1 MVLLVN
7 EILNWS
13 YSGYRD
19 KVVRVHRIVGND
31 LDSCFQRVYG
41 LERSSRY
48 DYQRRY
54 EIRDSKQQS
63 QYQDWKAGNLTIDLY
78 YGSATVD

>member
-13 YSGYRD
+13 YSRYRD
-19 KVVRVHRIVGND
+19 KIVRVHRIVGNNPD
-31 LDSCFQRVYG
+31 DSA
-41 LERSSRY
+41 
-48 DYQRRY
+48 RRY
-54 EIRDSKQQS
+54 EIRDPELESR
-63 QYQDWKAGNLTIDLY
+63 YQKWLKGNLTIDLY

>member
-19 KVVRVHRIVGND
+19 KVVQVHRITGND
-31 LDSCFQRVYG
+31 LDSCFRQVYG
-41 LERSSRY
+41 LEWSTRY
-48 DYQRRY
+48 DSARRY
-54 EIRDSKQQS
+54 KIRDPELENK
-63 QYQDWKAGNLTIDLY
+63 YRNWLEGNLTVDLY

>member
-19 KVVRVHRIVGND
+19 KVVQVHRVVGNGP
-31 LDSCFQRVYG
+31 DSCFRQVYG
-41 LERSSRY
+41 LERSARY
-48 DYQRRY
+48 DSARRY
-54 EIRDSKQQS
+54 EI
-63 QYQDWKAGNLTIDLY
+63 QDPELEDRYRNWLRGNLTVDLY